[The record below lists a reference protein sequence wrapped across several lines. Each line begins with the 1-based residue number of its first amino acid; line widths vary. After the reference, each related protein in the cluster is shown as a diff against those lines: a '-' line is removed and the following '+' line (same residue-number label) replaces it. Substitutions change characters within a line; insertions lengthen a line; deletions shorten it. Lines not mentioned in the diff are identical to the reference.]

1 MDNGSERLSAG
12 PNGAQSS
19 PRHGGVPAVHHS
31 RHAAVPA
38 ALKQSFNSMGLL
50 KALRRRWLVAFL
62 VGVLCAAGAATG
74 AWYLIPPTKATAF
87 TLLHVHA
94 TSPSILFPN
103 AAGQGTPLD
112 IYTRTQSALVRSQ
125 MVLGKA
131 LEQLPRLSVLEEQ
144 SNKIEWLASEI
155 EVDFKTSPEIMR
167 ISMSGERPEE
177 LAKIVDAVR
186 EAYLKEIVFKD
197 SDQRKRRLKDL
208 NNLLESYNGRLDARR
223 KELKALIDGGASTN
237 AKAMALREEGA
248 VQQLH
253 AERQDL
259 LQVQRKL
266 RTARYELSRVLPA
279 MRDPRCVAVSVV
291 LNMTPGIGLPGSLPW
306 GGLGQT
312 LLAEQPAHEEK
323 TAPPVPEALVD
334 AYLKTDPEGA
344 QLLRHEA
351 TLTDWIARASEQAVN
366 QNLDYIQERKRQL
379 SETRKQLDALRAK
392 YRPLLGSRISGK
404 AVEDDQ
410 AKVAQLQSEIRMWE
424 SMEKGLAAEI
434 AQQEGN
440 LHDTSRK
447 SFDLDSIKDQIAT
460 TEKMANRINDEFQKL
475 TVERDAPAR
484 VRKLQDATITQPLD
498 AEKQQI
504 KKAAMAGVGAFAAVL
519 FAFGWF
525 EFRKRRIDTPDEVLE
540 TLGIKVVGS
549 LPAMPGR
556 RLIGRRSAAGMWS
569 SHMTESVNTTRT
581 MLLHAAA
588 AEGLRVVMVTSAM
601 AGEGKTSL
609 AGHLAIS
616 LARAGKRTLL
626 MDCDLRR
633 SALHELFS
641 LPQEPGVSELLRD
654 DTMPVQSAIQ
664 PTPVPG
670 LALIAAGAWDPTV
683 SEALAQDKLRGIM
696 QPLREQYDFIIVDS
710 APILPVVD
718 SLLVARH
725 VDACLFSLL
734 RDVSRLHSIH
744 AADQRLATLGI
755 RVLGAVVN
763 GASGGVYGSYST
775 SYYAS
780 SYSR

>member
-1 MDNGSERLSAG
+1 MSFSEGHIMDNGSERLSAG

-447 SFDLDSIKDQIAT
+447 SFDLESDRKHRKNGQPDQRRISEVNGGARRASPRAEAPGRDHHPAARRRKAT
-460 TEKMANRINDEFQKL
+460 NQEGRHGRRWRLRRGVVRLRLVRVPQTPHRHARRGPRNAGHQGCRLPACDARATLDRPPFGCGYVEQPYDRIGQHAAHHAFA
-475 TVERDAPAR
+475 RCRGRGPAR
-484 VRKLQDATITQPLD
+484 GHGHQCHGRRRQDLAGRSPGHQSRSGRQAHAPDGLRPAPFRPARALQP
-498 AEKQQI
+498 
-504 KKAAMAGVGAFAAVL
+504 AARARRFRAAPRRYHAGPVGH
-519 FAFGWF
+519 
-525 EFRKRRIDTPDEVLE
+525 
-540 TLGIKVVGS
+540 
-549 LPAMPGR
+549 PADSRSRPGAHCGR
-556 RLIGRRSAAGMWS
+556 RLGSDRQRSPGPGQAPR
-569 SHMTESVNTTRT
+569 H
-581 MLLHAAA
+581 HAAA
-588 AEGLRVVMVTSAM
+588 PRAVRLYHCRFGPDLARGRFA
-601 AGEGKTSL
+601 AGRPARGCLPLLAPAGRQPPAFDSRGRPA
-609 AGHLAIS
+609 AGH
-616 LARAGKRTLL
+616 AG
-626 MDCDLRR
+626 
-633 SALHELFS
+633 H
-641 LPQEPGVSELLRD
+641 P
-654 DTMPVQSAIQ
+654 
-664 PTPVPG
+664 
-670 LALIAAGAWDPTV
+670 
-683 SEALAQDKLRGIM
+683 
-696 QPLREQYDFIIVDS
+696 
-710 APILPVVD
+710 
-718 SLLVARH
+718 
-725 VDACLFSLL
+725 
-734 RDVSRLHSIH
+734 
-744 AADQRLATLGI
+744 
-755 RVLGAVVN
+755 
-763 GASGGVYGSYST
+763 
-775 SYYAS
+775 
-780 SYSR
+780 